1 VKTGALWAGLLLA
14 PSLAFSQPS
23 WQPDAEETEVALELF
38 HAIMTPNFP
47 TTETLGK
54 GDFHYE
60 ISHRFH
66 PSIDEGYDANFGLDG
81 PANMRTAVSYGL
93 TDRVMLTLGRSSLLD
108 NLDFQV
114 KYRLLELR
122 NDRFPSVVALRGGIA
137 WNTDIPAIVDRGK
150 LDGDNFQFYGQLI
163 YNTLLLDGK
172 LGIGIVPSY
181 LYNSTIFSVDKQYT
195 LTLGNYYQYYLN
207 DKYGL
212 WLEYNPAIS
221 GYQGII
227 APGEAGRSHDSLA
240 FGLSVETGGHF
251 FYLFATNNTRL
262 NPAQY
267 LVGAPVDA
275 SPDNWKLAFGI
286 TRHL

>member
-1 VKTGALWAGLLLA
+1 MKICALWTALLLA
-14 PSLAFSQPS
+14 PTLAMAQPS

-66 PSIDEGYDANFGLDG
+66 PPIEDGYDANFGLDG

-93 TDRVMLTLGRSSLLD
+93 TDRVMLSLGRSSLLD

-114 KYRLLELR
+114 KYRLLELAH
-122 NDRFPSVVALRGGIA
+122 DSFPSAVALRGGIA

-150 LDGDNFQFYGQLI
+150 LDGDNFQFYAQLV
-163 YNTLLLDGK
+163 YNSLLLDGK
-172 LGIGIVPSY
+172 LGVGIVPSY

-195 LTLGNYYQYYLN
+195 FTLGNYYQYYFN
-207 DKYGL
+207 DKWGL

-240 FGLSVETGGHF
+240 FGLSIETGGHF

-262 NPAQY
+262 NPSQY